1 VQLSRVARICMNDS
15 EEKYINAKRA
25 VDNIINF
32 VGTTIGFIF
41 FIVSLLSGNFLIAL
55 GIFFGGW
62 VLVLIARVILT
73 VPLTFL
79 YVFLYDRLK

>member
-1 VQLSRVARICMNDS
+1 MNDS
-15 EEKYINAKRA
+15 EENYINTKKT
-25 VDNIINF
+25 VNNIINF

-41 FIVSLLSGNFLIAL
+41 FIVSLLNGNFLIAL

-62 VLVLIARVILT
+62 VLVLFARVVLT
-73 VPLTFL
+73 APLTFL

>member
-1 VQLSRVARICMNDS
+1 MNDS
-15 EEKYINAKRA
+15 EENYINTKKT
-25 VDNIINF
+25 VNNIINF

-41 FIVSLLSGNFLIAL
+41 FIVSLLNGNFLIAL